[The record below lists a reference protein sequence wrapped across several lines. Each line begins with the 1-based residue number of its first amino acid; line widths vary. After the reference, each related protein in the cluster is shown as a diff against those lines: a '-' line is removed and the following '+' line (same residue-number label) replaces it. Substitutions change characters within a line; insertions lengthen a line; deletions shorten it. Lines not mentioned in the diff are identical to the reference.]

1 MPCLNRSIRVII
13 MEVQITK
20 KDVWLQFQ
28 ID

>member
-1 MPCLNRSIRVII
+1 MSCLNRSIRVII